1 MPLITRFRGEYAV
14 FSNLYGLPVRFGK
27 YTFPT
32 AEAAF
37 QAMKTKDEKLWVW
50 FAACGDPV
58 EARKKGRS
66 IRLREDWD
74 KVKDMYMYLIVKA
87 KFMQNPKARH
97 LLLSTGTQP
106 LAEGNTH
113 GDTYWGVCRGH
124 GQNKL
129 GKILMRVRR
138 ELLAQQIIVME
149 DTAC

>member
-1 MPLITRFRGEYAV
+1 M
-14 FSNLYGLPVRFGK
+14 YGLPVRLGK

-37 QAMKTKDEKLWVW
+37 QAMKTKDEKLWAW
-50 FAACGDPV
+50 LAACGDPV

-66 IRLREDWD
+66 IRLRDDWD

-87 KFMQNPKARH
+87 KFMQNPEARH
-97 LLLSTGTQP
+97 LLLSTGTQL
-106 LAEGNTH
+106 LAEGNMH

-138 ELLAQQIIVME
+138 ELLALQIAVME
-149 DTAC
+149 DAAC